1 MATDSPECAAA
12 YEKFRR
18 GSYEALTAE
27 ERNQLLGTVDF
38 YDRVHFENGDKRA
51 LLGVIAQCAR
61 KELPLPAWA
70 ATAFCEAYFRSRD
83 GKLKSW
89 NEVFGKPWPGKS
101 RKGTATESR
110 AVAVWIE
117 VNRLHHD
124 EGCPIDE
131 GLFERVGKSLGVGR
145 RSTISR
151 LYWRTDRI
159 MRGPMH
165 ISDGF
170 WPRLRS
176 HRPKI
181 RS

>member
-12 YEKFRR
+12 YEKFRQ

-38 YDRVHFENGDKRA
+38 YDRVKFENGDKRA

-101 RKGTATESR
+101 RKVR
-110 AVAVWIE
+110 
-117 VNRLHHD
+117 
-124 EGCPIDE
+124 
-131 GLFERVGKSLGVGR
+131 
-145 RSTISR
+145 
-151 LYWRTDRI
+151 
-159 MRGPMH
+159 
-165 ISDGF
+165 
-170 WPRLRS
+170 PRNPAL
-176 HRPKI
+176 
-181 RS
+181 